1 MTTVPA
7 TMSPIR
13 LPCLFIRLA
22 TIPGLAA
29 KNGEKSTNNH
39 IRLRT
44 SACRNR
50 IELPSSRTTLSPSI
64 ILPIVRPR
72 VSVSITTR

>member
-1 MTTVPA
+1 MTTVPE
-7 TMSPIR
+7 TMSPKR

-22 TIPGLAA
+22 TIPGQAA
-29 KNGEKSTNNH
+29 NQGAKSTKNH
-39 IRLRT
+39 SSDRT

-50 IELPSSRTTLSPSI
+50 IELPSSRTTFRPST
-64 ILPIVRPR
+64 ILPSVRPR